1 MYALQEY
8 GLSDLSQASSISSIA
23 SCYLNEILKKK
34 TGKLNLVG
42 YSFGG
47 IIAHEIAV
55 QAVEKGLDVNLLCLI
70 DTVCSTINE
79 YLSDESLIA
88 GLVAEYFGRDNIDNI
103 LEYVNKF
110 GIEEGINIIYD
121 MLSAEGR
128 SPANST
134 KEQFCLEQVIYIKN
148 GSAAIKHIPK
158 IYQGNLFFIAAEENL
173 VIRNRE
179 YGWRPYVSDL
189 IELNIVEGEHNNI
202 LQRSY
207 VEVAK
212 LITQKIFL

>member
-1 MYALQEY
+1 M
-8 GLSDLSQASSISSIA
+8 
-23 SCYLNEILKKK
+23 
-34 TGKLNLVG
+34 
-42 YSFGG
+42 
-47 IIAHEIAV
+47 
-55 QAVEKGLDVNLLCLI
+55 I

-103 LEYVNKF
+103 DNILGYVNKF
-110 GIEEGINIIYD
+110 GIEEVINIIYD

-128 SPANST
+128 APANST
-134 KEQFCLEQVIYIKN
+134 KERFCLEQLIYIKN

-158 IYQGNLFFIAAEENL
+158 IYQGNLLFIAAEENL
-173 VIRNRE
+173 IIRNRE
-179 YGWRPYVSDL
+179 YGWSPYVSGL
-189 IELNIVEGEHNNI
+189 IELNIVEGGHNNI

-212 LITQKIFL
+212 LITQKNISLKYYG